1 MNSKK
6 DLVKLT
12 GVVIKCLPGA
22 KFLVKA
28 DDVEVIATCTISGKL
43 RQNKI
48 TIVENDVV
56 DFEISV
62 YDVTTGRIIWR
73 H

>member
-1 MNSKK
+1 MSKK
-6 DLVKLT
+6 DVLRLT
-12 GVVIKCLPGA
+12 GIIIKCLPGA
-22 KFLVKA
+22 KFIVKA
-28 DDVEVIATCTISGKL
+28 DDVELEATCTLSGKL

-48 TIVENDVV
+48 MLCENDKV

-62 YDVTTGRIIWR
+62 YDFTTGRIVWR

>member
-1 MNSKK
+1 MSKK
-6 DLVKLT
+6 DVIKLT
-12 GVVIKCLPGA
+12 GIVIKCLPGA
-22 KFLVKA
+22 KFIVKA
-28 DDVEVIATCTISGKL
+28 NDVKIEATCSVSGKL

-48 TIVENDVV
+48 MICENDKV

-62 YDVTTGRIIWR
+62 YDFTKGRIVWR